1 MKGWKW
7 KGVQFRPTENV
18 QSQFALSYLLIIAAV
33 LILLNTY
40 PLLACQTLVFQ
51 AKQSILTEAQMI
63 ASNLAEL
70 GELGESGAGDDVGG
84 RQQLDPHCG
93 HRLRCTAAL

>member
-7 KGVQFRPTENV
+7 KGFQFRPSENV

-40 PLLACQTLVFQ
+40 PLLAFTFTYTGTQ
-51 AKQSILTEAQMI
+51 A
-63 ASNLAEL
+63 
-70 GELGESGAGDDVGG
+70 VGTVVTG
-84 RQQLDPHCG
+84 SFTDYYYIDE
-93 HRLRCTAAL
+93 

>member
-63 ASNLAEL
+63 ASNLA
-70 GELGESGAGDDVGG
+70 GDDVGG